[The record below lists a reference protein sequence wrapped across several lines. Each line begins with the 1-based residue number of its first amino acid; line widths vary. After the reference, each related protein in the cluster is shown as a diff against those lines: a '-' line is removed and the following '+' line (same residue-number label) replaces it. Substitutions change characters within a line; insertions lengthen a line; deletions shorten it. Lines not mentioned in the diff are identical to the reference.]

1 MFRGWGCV
9 VLLVAGL
16 AAISAGLAGADEPTT
31 DDGFVSLFN
40 GEDLTGWM
48 GAVNGYVVEEGTMTC
63 KPGHGGNLLTEK
75 EYGDFHLKFEF
86 KLAPGANNGLAIRTP
101 KQGNPAYA
109 GMELQILDDAHP
121 KYAGIKDWQS
131 HGSIY
136 GVVAAKRGALK
147 PAGEWNTE
155 EVIAIGPRI
164 KVIVNGETI
173 VDADIEAASADGT
186 LDGQN
191 HPGLK
196 REAGHIG
203 FAGHGDQVT
212 FRNIRIKPITS
223 E

>member
-9 VLLVAGL
+9 VLLALSLVAVST
-16 AAISAGLAGADEPTT
+16 AAVVADEPTS
-31 DDGFVSLFN
+31 DEGFVSLFN

-48 GAVNGYVVEEGTMTC
+48 GAVNGYAVEDGTITC

-86 KLAPGANNGLAIRTP
+86 KLSPGANNGLAIRTP

-109 GMELQILDDAHP
+109 GMELQILDDTHD
-121 KYAGIKDWQS
+121 KYRGIKDWQS

-186 LDGQN
+186 LDGSN

-203 FAGHGDQVT
+203 FAGHGDQVW
-212 FRNIRIKPITS
+212 FRNLRIKPITS